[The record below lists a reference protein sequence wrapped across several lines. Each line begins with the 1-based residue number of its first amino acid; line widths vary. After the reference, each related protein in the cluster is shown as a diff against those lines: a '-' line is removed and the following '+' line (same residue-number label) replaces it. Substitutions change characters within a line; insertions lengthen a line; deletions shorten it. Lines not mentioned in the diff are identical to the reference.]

1 MVGAVASRFTVTGT
15 VRDPPRLTAVHETV
29 VVPSVDTVVAGVHPV
44 WLVTGVSGSLTVN
57 ETLTVPVYHPFVPCV
72 PVTFDV
78 MSGGLLST
86 NTVNVFGA
94 DDRPAASAAVQV
106 TVVWPAGNV
115 LPE

>member
-15 VRDPPRLTAVHETV
+15 VRDPPRLTAVHEKFV
-29 VVPSVDTVVAGVHPV
+29 IPSVETVAGAHPV
-44 WLVTGVSGSLTVN
+44 WLVTGVSRSLTVN

-94 DDRPAASAAVQV
+94 DDRPAASAAAQV
-106 TVVWPAGNV
+106 TVVWPT
-115 LPE
+115 